1 MSHANRQLPKPERP
15 RPPHDADLEH
25 RVLDAAIH
33 PSKNTFLKIFPQT
46 AICN

>member
-1 MSHANRQLPKPERP
+1 MQTANFRSPNSRA
-15 RPPHDADLEH
+15 PPHDADLEH

-46 AICN
+46 ATSN